1 MNSINWARILAQTVY
16 YFLSYFHFRAQL
28 PSDSGVQVQYVVP
41 TGNFGDVL
49 AGYYAKKMGLP
60 IGKLA
65 VATNSNDILARFW
78 KTGKYE
84 KVDSTVDVGG
94 GRVNDGKQA
103 TDASGVKE
111 TLSPAMD
118 ILVSSNFERLLWYLA
133 YENSLGSTEEDRMK
147 AACTTLDLWMGQ
159 VKSNGRVEV
168 PVSVLQT
175 ARKDFV
181 AERISDQQVSFR
193 LNRHPFYIKMLK
205 PYVLQTLE
213 TIKLYFEDKNSY
225 VSDPH
230 TAVGL
235 AAARIISAQK

>member
-1 MNSINWARILAQTVY
+1 M
-16 YFLSYFHFRAQL
+16 
-28 PSDSGVQVQYVVP
+28 VP

-84 KVDSTVDVGG
+84 KVDSTTVG
-94 GRVNDGKQA
+94 VNVAVDGKQA

-133 YENSLGSTEEDRMK
+133 FENASGSTKEDRMK
-147 AACTTLDLWMGQ
+147 AACITLDLWMAQ
-159 VKSNGRVEV
+159 MKSNGRVEV

-175 ARKDFV
+175 ARKDFI
-181 AERISDQQVSFR
+181 AERISDQQVSFFFPSQIPNFVIYQMF
-193 LNRHPFYIKMLK
+193 LNHR
-205 PYVLQTLE
+205 
-213 TIKLYFEDKNSY
+213 
-225 VSDPH
+225 
-230 TAVGL
+230 
-235 AAARIISAQK
+235 

>member
-1 MNSINWARILAQTVY
+1 M
-16 YFLSYFHFRAQL
+16 
-28 PSDSGVQVQYVVP
+28 VP

-60 IGKLA
+60 MGKLA

-94 GRVNDGKQA
+94 GAVNDGKQA

-133 YENSLGSTEEDRMK
+133 FENSLGSTKEDRMK

-181 AERISDQQVSFR
+181 AERISDQQVS
-193 LNRHPFYIKMLK
+193 LNRPFLSYQDVET
-205 PYVLQTLE
+205 VLST
-213 TIKLYFEDKNSY
+213 D
-225 VSDPH
+225 
-230 TAVGL
+230 A
-235 AAARIISAQK
+235 

>member
-1 MNSINWARILAQTVY
+1 VNSINWARILAQTVY

-28 PSDSGVQVQYVVP
+28 PSDAGIQAQYVVP
-41 TGNFGDVL
+41 TGNFGDIL

-84 KVDSTVDVGG
+84 KADSSVDVAG
-94 GRVNDGKQA
+94 VNDGKQE

-133 YENSLGSTEEDRMK
+133 FENSSGSERMK
-147 AACTTLDLWMGQ
+147 VACATLELWMGQ
-159 VKSNGRVEV
+159 MKSNGRVEV

-175 ARKDFV
+175 ARKDFQV
-181 AERISDQQVSFR
+181 IAEKISDQQVSF
-193 LNRHPFYIKMLK
+193 FI
-205 PYVLQTLE
+205 
-213 TIKLYFEDKNSY
+213 
-225 VSDPH
+225 
-230 TAVGL
+230 
-235 AAARIISAQK
+235 